1 MKRLACIVDELH
13 EPYEAGYPN
22 NILLFRITNKVVT
35 IYINSFSVTVT
46 PDSDPESILFNNKS

>member
-1 MKRLACIVDELH
+1 MKRLACIVGELH

-35 IYINSFSVTVT
+35 IYINNYSVTVT
-46 PDSDPESILFNNKS
+46 PDSDPESIKF